1 MSRPTFSD
9 PVGVF
14 ALANVLLFFACLL
27 AFPPGAILL
36 RVSGYRSR
44 RLAEEISAVRR
55 PQQGVLRTHQE
66 SVTAR

>member
-1 MSRPTFSD
+1 MSRPKFSD

-27 AFPPGAILL
+27 AFPPGAILCVSLGTGVAVWL
-36 RVSGYRSR
+36 R
-44 RLAEEISAVRR
+44 ISAVRR